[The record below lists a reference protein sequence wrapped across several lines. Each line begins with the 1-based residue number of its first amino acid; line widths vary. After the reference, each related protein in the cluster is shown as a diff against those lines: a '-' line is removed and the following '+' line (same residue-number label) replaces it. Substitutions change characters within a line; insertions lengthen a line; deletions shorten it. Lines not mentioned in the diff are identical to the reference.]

1 MRTNLYYN
9 AKQPLY
15 SVIDVYL
22 FGIVPI
28 GGLWLHDKMGRH
40 ALTGEVLSPYKTER
54 RQPESPHSAQFPLC
68 QQQCAHLHAQQPA
81 GGVVG
86 VEVCRSRRQAAYIS
100 AAQRRI

>member
-28 GGLWLHDKMGRH
+28 EGLWLHGKLGRR
-40 ALTGEVLSPYKTER
+40 ALIGKVLSPCETDR
-54 RQPESPHSAQFPLC
+54 RQPESPHSAQFPIR
-68 QQQCAHLHAQQPA
+68 QQQRADLYA
-81 GGVVG
+81 
-86 VEVCRSRRQAAYIS
+86 
-100 AAQRRI
+100 